1 MLGSKQDIYTTS
13 FKVQITSEEWKEML
27 RAGSQ
32 GDGLK
37 ADTAM
42 ANGLTAVTLST
53 LGLYEIAMSTVSN
66 R

>member
-1 MLGSKQDIYTTS
+1 MAVKE
-13 FKVQITSEEWKEML
+13 TSEEWKEML

-32 GDGLK
+32 GDGLQ